1 MRVAAAK
8 ERKGRLVLVVEDED
22 DMRTLM
28 HELLDLAGYDVELA
42 ADGQEGIER
51 LQAKGFDLVLL
62 DLAMPRVDGW
72 GVLAWLRGHSEP
84 PPVIVL
90 TGVGNVE
97 TLARCLDEGAALA
110 FAKPLAFG
118 ELLEACETL
127 TTPRA
132 RKTSDAVAPPGR
144 G

>member
-28 HELLDLAGYDVELA
+28 HDLLDLAGYDVEQA

-51 LQAKGFDLVLL
+51 LQAKQADLVLL

-72 GVLAWLRGHSEP
+72 GVLTWLRGRSEP

-90 TGVGNVE
+90 TGVGDAE

-118 ELLEACETL
+118 DLLEACETL
-127 TTPRA
+127 TGRRTITMRE
-132 RKTSDAVAPPGR
+132 PPS
-144 G
+144 